1 MSAAMSQLTLD
12 LIAEAADFLRGRIHR
27 TPLEPS
33 AALSAKLGV
42 PVSLKLESL
51 QVTGSFKIRG
61 AFFRLS
67 RLTDA
72 ERRSGIVTC
81 SAGNH
86 GKACAYAGRE
96 LGIRV
101 TIHVP
106 STVDE
111 SKYRGMLSFG
121 AEVKVSKFPG
131 YDETEDLAQEEARKS
146 GRPFISAFDDTDVM
160 AGNGGTLAMEILE
173 DLPQATDFIVPV
185 GGGGLGAG
193 LAFYTKQKNPAARF
207 IACQHEVSPG
217 LKASFD
223 LGRAATRLPSGETLA
238 GGIEGGIGEQT
249 FEILRTR
256 VDHIALVNDAEI
268 CAALR
273 WMLDEHQYLIEPTAA
288 ATLAACLNGKAGVL
302 SGPAVVVL
310 SGRNV
315 AGSTIRKIVC
325 S

>member
-1 MSAAMSQLTLD
+1 MSPGMPELTLD
-12 LIAEAADFLRGRIHR
+12 LINEAANFLRGRIRR

-33 AALSAKLGV
+33 PTLSTKLGA
-42 PVSLKLESL
+42 PVWLKVESL

-67 RLTDA
+67 RLTNP
-72 ERRSGIVTC
+72 ERQNGIVTC

-96 LGIRV
+96 LGVRV

-106 STVDE
+106 STVDDA
-111 SKYRGMLSFG
+111 KYRGMLALG
-121 AEVKVSKFPG
+121 AEVKVSKFPS

-146 GRPFISAFDDTDVM
+146 GRPFISAFDDADVM
-160 AGNGGTLAMEILE
+160 AGNGGTLAMEIIE
-173 DLPQATDFIVPV
+173 DLPQVTDFIVPV
-185 GGGGLGAG
+185 GGGGMGAG
-193 LAFYTKQKNPAARF
+193 IAFYTKTKNTAARF
-207 IACQHEVSPG
+207 IACQHEVAPG
-217 LKASFD
+217 LKVSFER
-223 LGRAATRLPSGETLA
+223 GRAATRLPSGETLA

-256 VDHIALVNDAEI
+256 VDRIALVNDAQI
-268 CAALR
+268 CAAFR

-288 ATLAACLNGKAGVL
+288 AAIAACLEGEVGAL
-302 SGPAVVVL
+302 SGPAVVVI

-315 AGSTIRKIVC
+315 AGATIRKIVC
-325 S
+325 T

>member
-1 MSAAMSQLTLD
+1 MPQLTLD
-12 LIAEAADFLRGRIHR
+12 LIAEARDFLRGRIRR

-33 AALSAKLGV
+33 PALSAKLGV
-42 PVSLKLESL
+42 PVYLKLESL

-106 STVDE
+106 NTVDE
-111 SKYRGMLSFG
+111 SKYRGMIALG
-121 AEVKVSKFPG
+121 ADVKVSKFPG
-131 YDETEDLAQEEARKS
+131 YDETEELAQEDAGRS
-146 GRPFISAFDDTDVM
+146 GRPFISAFDDTEVM

-173 DLPQATDFIVPV
+173 DLPQATDLIVPV

-193 LAFYTKQKNPAARF
+193 LAFYTKHKNSAAKF

-217 LKASFD
+217 LKASFE

-256 VDHIALVNDAEI
+256 VDRIALVNDAEI
-268 CAALR
+268 SAALR

-288 ATLAACLNGKAGVL
+288 ATVAACLNNKVGAL
-302 SGPAVVVL
+302 SGPAVVVI

>member
-1 MSAAMSQLTLD
+1 MSAAMPQLTLD
-12 LIAEAADFLRGRIHR
+12 LIAEAANFLRGRIRR

-33 AALSAKLGV
+33 QALSAKLGV

-111 SKYRGMLSFG
+111 SKYRGMIALG
-121 AEVKVSKFPG
+121 AEVKVSVFPG
-131 YDETEDLAQEEARKS
+131 YDETEDLAQEEARRT
-146 GRPFISAFDDTDVM
+146 GRPFISAFDDTEVM
-160 AGNGGTLAMEILE
+160 AGNGGTLAMEICE
-173 DLPQATDFIVPV
+173 DLPEAADFIVPV

-193 LAFYTKQKNPAARF
+193 LAYYTKQKNSAVRF

-223 LGRAATRLPSGETLA
+223 LGRAATRLPSSETLA

-288 ATLAACLNGKAGVL
+288 AAVAACLNGKVGVL
-302 SGPAVVVL
+302 SGPAIVVI

>member
-1 MSAAMSQLTLD
+1 MSAAMEQLTLD
-12 LIAEAADFLRGRIHR
+12 LIKEAAEFLRGRIRR

-33 AALSAKLGV
+33 PDLSARLGV
-42 PVSLKLESL
+42 PTWLKLESL
-51 QVTGSFKIRG
+51 QLTGSFKIRG

-67 RLTDA
+67 RLSET
-72 ERRSGIVTC
+72 ESREGIVTC

-86 GKACAYAGRE
+86 GKACAYAARE

-101 TIHVP
+101 TIYVP

-111 SKYRGMLSFG
+111 VKYAGMVALG
-121 AEVKVSKFPG
+121 ADVRVSKFPS
-131 YDETEDLAQEEARKS
+131 YDETEDLALEEARKS
-146 GRPFISAFDDTDVM
+146 GRPFISAFDDPAIM
-160 AGNGGTLAMEILE
+160 AGNGGTLAMEITE
-173 DLPQATDFIVPV
+173 DLPDVKEFIVPV

-193 LAFYTKQKNPAARF
+193 LSFYAKQLNPDARF

-217 LKASFD
+217 LKVSFER
-223 LGRAATRLPSGETLA
+223 GKAATRLPSGETRA

-249 FEILRTR
+249 FGILRSR
-256 VDHIALVNDAEI
+256 VDKIALVHDAQI
-268 CAALR
+268 CVAMR

-288 ATLAACLNGKAGVL
+288 AAVAACLEGKVGEL
-302 SGPAVVVL
+302 SGPAVVVI

-315 AGSTIRKIVC
+315 SGATVRKIIC